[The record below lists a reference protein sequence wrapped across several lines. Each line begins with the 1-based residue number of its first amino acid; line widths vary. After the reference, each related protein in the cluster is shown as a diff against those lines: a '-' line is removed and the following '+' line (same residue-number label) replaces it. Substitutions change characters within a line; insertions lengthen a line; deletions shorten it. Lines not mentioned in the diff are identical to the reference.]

1 MTQGEIKV
9 QRSDVCLVLGKT
21 GSDWLWNRGTGVA
34 GETRRARAVEET
46 HGAFPTRMTMQ
57 KVSGILNAL
66 HYICNILTDST
77 GVWNHE

>member
-1 MTQGEIKV
+1 MPGAGE
-9 QRSDVCLVLGKT
+9 
-21 GSDWLWNRGTGVA
+21 DWIGLALEQWDWCGWR
-34 GETRRARAVEET
+34 ETRRARAVEET
-46 HGAFPTRMTMQ
+46 RGAFPTRMTMQ